1 MPPLPESSFIRAKAF
16 LNAKLSVI
24 FSFLKREMLEE
35 MCLLFSLEPSNA
47 EVSANYCDNKVINVI
62 LSSFAQFFTSFQIGV
77 FCILLFVNI
86 IINPPNFN
94 NYKEMSIPIAKI

>member
-1 MPPLPESSFIRAKAF
+1 
-16 LNAKLSVI
+16 
-24 FSFLKREMLEE
+24 MLEE

-47 EVSANYCDNKVINVI
+47 EVSANDCDNKVINVI

-86 IINPPNFN
+86 V
-94 NYKEMSIPIAKI
+94 K